1 MKHAGNGNKEGW
13 KMGVKRKQSDSET
26 EKQLDVIAHKRLHFR
41 VIMSKTKIILICTCI
56 ISFIAALSRVIHYE
70 QHEIN

>member
-1 MKHAGNGNKEGW
+1 MATKK
-13 KMGVKRKQSDSET
+13 VKDGRKQSESET

-41 VIMSKTKIILICTCI
+41 VIMSETKIILICTCI
-56 ISFIAALSRVIHYE
+56 ISFTAALSRVIHYE